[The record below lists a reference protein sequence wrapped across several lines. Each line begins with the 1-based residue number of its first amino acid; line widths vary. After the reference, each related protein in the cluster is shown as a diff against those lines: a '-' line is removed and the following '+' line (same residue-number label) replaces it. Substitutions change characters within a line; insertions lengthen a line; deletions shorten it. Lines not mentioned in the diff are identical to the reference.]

1 MLSQSLLP
9 KSLGRGI
16 EPSFMDF
23 VNLVKKGKKMAQK
36 VENRPAFM
44 EGIPKELSR
53 AAEVVNEPFLRKSEL
68 PSANFH
74 ASAKSLAKLAA
85 MMANF
90 GEGLEGN
97 QRLMT
102 HETWLKMHANEKRAF
117 DAAMHGKVDSIP
129 SPCASPSVK
138 IQIMGGK
145 VCMRCKGRTQ
155 IINRCTKD
163 CNILIFK
170 VLSYININKIFIF
183 IDKNIIEYKIT
194 TFLVF

>member
-1 MLSQSLLP
+1 MQDPIFDGIKLGLTDEDIKNCADEVGLTKGKLLSQSLLP

-74 ASAKSLAKLAA
+74 SSAKSLAKLGAKYLG
-85 MMANF
+85 F
-90 GEGLEGN
+90 
-97 QRLMT
+97 
-102 HETWLKMHANEKRAF
+102 F
-117 DAAMHGKVDSIP
+117 
-129 SPCASPSVK
+129 SPCYLK
-138 IQIMGGK
+138 TREK
-145 VCMRCKGRTQ
+145 
-155 IINRCTKD
+155 
-163 CNILIFK
+163 
-170 VLSYININKIFIF
+170 YISFAQFVYI
-183 IDKNIIEYKIT
+183 
-194 TFLVF
+194 

>member
-74 ASAKSLAKLAA
+74 ASAKSLAKLGAKYL
-85 MMANF
+85 F
-90 GEGLEGN
+90 FSPLVP
-97 QRLMT
+97 
-102 HETWLKMHANEKRAF
+102 LKR
-117 DAAMHGKVDSIP
+117 
-129 SPCASPSVK
+129 VK
-138 IQIMGGK
+138 
-145 VCMRCKGRTQ
+145 
-155 IINRCTKD
+155 
-163 CNILIFK
+163 NIL
-170 VLSYININKIFIF
+170 VLLTL
-183 IDKNIIEYKIT
+183 YKY
-194 TFLVF
+194 FFREVCLLFNF

>member
-117 DAAMHGKVDSIP
+117 DAAMHGNKCCFHPILVTWFL
-129 SPCASPSVK
+129 VVFGNEVMK
-138 IQIMGGK
+138 IL
-145 VCMRCKGRTQ
+145 R
-155 IINRCTKD
+155 NSL
-163 CNILIFK
+163 LIFCLFC
-170 VLSYININKIFIF
+170 LSCLANEKHRTENHTDEMYLL
-183 IDKNIIEYKIT
+183 YH
-194 TFLVF
+194 LVCLISAAMMS

>member
-1 MLSQSLLP
+1 MP

-44 EGIPKELSR
+44 EGIPKVLITR

-74 ASAKSLAKLAA
+74 SSAKSLAKLAA

-117 DAAMHGKVDSIP
+117 DAAMHGIK
-129 SPCASPSVK
+129 SVH
-138 IQIMGGK
+138 
-145 VCMRCKGRTQ
+145 
-155 IINRCTKD
+155 
-163 CNILIFK
+163 
-170 VLSYININKIFIF
+170 Y
-183 IDKNIIEYKIT
+183 KNSV
-194 TFLVF
+194 LVFCIIFDWLTFHYFFS

>member
-53 AAEVVNEPFLRKSEL
+53 AAEVVNESYLRKSEL

-74 ASAKSLAKLAA
+74 ASAKSLAKLGAKYLGVFA
-85 MMANF
+85 S
-90 GEGLEGN
+90 
-97 QRLMT
+97 RS
-102 HETWLKMHANEKRAF
+102 LKTRQKYFSFRQF
-117 DAAMHGKVDSIP
+117 VYFSL
-129 SPCASPSVK
+129 
-138 IQIMGGK
+138 
-145 VCMRCKGRTQ
+145 
-155 IINRCTKD
+155 
-163 CNILIFK
+163 IL
-170 VLSYININKIFIF
+170 S
-183 IDKNIIEYKIT
+183 E
-194 TFLVF
+194 

>member
-1 MLSQSLLP
+1 MSRTGYIIWIQDPIFNGIKLGLTDEDIENCADEVGLTKGKLLSQSLLP

-74 ASAKSLAKLAA
+74 ASAKSLAKLSA

-117 DAAMHGKVDSIP
+117 DAAMHGIK
-129 SPCASPSVK
+129 SVH
-138 IQIMGGK
+138 
-145 VCMRCKGRTQ
+145 
-155 IINRCTKD
+155 
-163 CNILIFK
+163 
-170 VLSYININKIFIF
+170 Y
-183 IDKNIIEYKIT
+183 
-194 TFLVF
+194 